1 MSEIRIVGTA
11 HVSAKSIEEVQAAI
25 EEFHPDVV
33 AIELDMA
40 RYSAMKRLAK
50 DPTVS
55 DVLEVKNF
63 NQLLVQWLLA
73 YLQRRI
79 GFDVGVEPGAD
90 MKAAISEAESRG
102 IPIELVDRDI
112 RVTLIRFWQSLGFI
126 GKLKMIYALI
136 LSIAEVDSVE
146 AVDIEELKNQDMID
160 VVMEEFRK
168 FSPKGAHA
176 LIDERDAY
184 IAHNLIRLTQVQ
196 NDRKIL
202 AVVGAG
208 HRQGISRYLEKPET
222 LPSVESLTREPRKIP
237 WATIFGF
244 AVTALFIFLL
254 AAIAFSG
261 VGLNVLLYAFLFW
274 VIIHG
279 VLAAVGT
286 LLAGGH
292 PYSALTCFCVAWMTS
307 LNPLLHAGW
316 IGAFVE
322 AKVRKPPVS
331 DFRKIYESET
341 LTEMIHIPLF
351 KVVLVA
357 ALANLGSL
365 IGTVLYFIFVFPVL
379 GIDPVTVISAGV
391 HNMWAG
397 ITGFF

>member
-11 HVSAKSIEEVQAAI
+11 HVSAKSIEEVRTAI
-25 EEFHPDVV
+25 DEYHPDVV
-33 AIELDMA
+33 AIELDLA

-50 DPTVS
+50 DPTVN

-90 MKAAISEAESRG
+90 MKVAITEAESRG

-112 RVTLIRFWQSLGFI
+112 RVTLLRFWQSLGFI
-126 GKLKMIYALI
+126 GKLKMVYALVI
-136 LSIAEVDSVE
+136 SIAEVDEVE
-146 AVDIEELKNQDMID
+146 SIDIEELKNQNTID
-160 VVMEEFRK
+160 IVMEEFRK
-168 FSPKGAHA
+168 FSPEGAHA

-184 IAHNLIRLTQVQ
+184 IAHNLLRLTQTGS
-196 NDRKIL
+196 DRKIL

-208 HRQGISRYLEKPET
+208 HRQGISRYLEKPDTLPQMET
-222 LPSVESLTREPRKIP
+222 LVREPRKIP

-244 AVTALFIFLL
+244 AVTGLFVFLL

-279 VLAAVGT
+279 VLAAIGT
-286 LLAGGH
+286 LAAGGH

-331 DFRKIYESET
+331 DFRKIYEAET
-341 LTEMIHIPLF
+341 LTDMYHVPLF

-365 IGTVLYFIFVFPVL
+365 LGTILYFIFVFPVL
-379 GIDPVTVISAGV
+379 GIDPVTVISSGV

>member
-11 HVSAKSIEEVQAAI
+11 HVSAKSIEEVRAAI
-25 EEFHPDVV
+25 DEFHPDVV
-33 AIELDMA
+33 AVELDLA
-40 RYSAMKRLAK
+40 RYSAMKRLAR

-90 MKAAISEAESRG
+90 MKAAISEAENRG
-102 IPIELVDRDI
+102 IPVELVDRDI

-136 LSIAEVDSVE
+136 LSIAEVDTVE

-160 VVMEEFRK
+160 VVMDEFRK
-168 FSPKGAHA
+168 FSPEGAHA

-184 IAHNLIRLTQVQ
+184 IAHNLIWLMHRD
-196 NDRKIL
+196 NDRKVL

-208 HRQGISRYLEKPET
+208 HCQGISRYLEKPET
-222 LPSVESLTREPRKIP
+222 LPPQDSLTKEPRKIP

-244 AVTALFIFLL
+244 VVTALFIFLL

-261 VGLNVLLYAFLFW
+261 VGLDVLLYAFLFW
-274 VIIHG
+274 VLIHG
-279 VLAAVGT
+279 VLAAIGT
-286 LLAGGH
+286 LAAGGH

-341 LTEMIHIPLF
+341 LTEMFHVPLF

-365 IGTVLYFIFVFPVL
+365 LGTILYFIFVFPVL

-391 HNMWAG
+391 HNMWAA